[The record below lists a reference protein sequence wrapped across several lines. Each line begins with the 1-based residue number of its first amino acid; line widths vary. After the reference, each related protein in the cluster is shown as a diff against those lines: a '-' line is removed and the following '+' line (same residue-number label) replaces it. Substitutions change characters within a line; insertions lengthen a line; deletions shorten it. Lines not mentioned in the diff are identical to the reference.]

1 MKLKPEGDQAI
12 IHGQH
17 GRSNRKIEEETRQ
30 KAVEILRRDGH
41 RGELGRGRDGH
52 RGPPPARIRTS
63 GTTAYGSYLGYLA
76 SKRTLG

>member
-12 IHGQH
+12 IHGLH

-30 KAVEILRRDGH
+30 KAVEILRRDVY

-52 RGPPPARIRTS
+52 R
-63 GTTAYGSYLGYLA
+63 
-76 SKRTLG
+76 

>member
-1 MKLKPEGDQAI
+1 MTQLEAAEELDVSERHVKRLLVKLKQEGDQAI
-12 IHGQH
+12 IHGLR

-52 RGPPPARIRTS
+52 RS
-63 GTTAYGSYLGYLA
+63 
-76 SKRTLG
+76 